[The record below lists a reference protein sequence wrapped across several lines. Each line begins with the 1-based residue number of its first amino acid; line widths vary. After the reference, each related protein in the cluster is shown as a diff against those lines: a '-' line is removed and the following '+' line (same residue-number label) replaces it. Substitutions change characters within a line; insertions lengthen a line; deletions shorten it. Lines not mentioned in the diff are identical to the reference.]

1 MKEQEQKFHI
11 LNGKLVP
18 ESGLLVSARDLGFL
32 RGYGIFDF
40 LITCLGGK
48 PFHLTDHIARFYQ
61 SAEIIGIHIPWDKSL
76 IKKWVYEALEANENG
91 KEKSIRLMLTG
102 GVSDDS
108 VSPAAGENPTFIVMV
123 DVRHPCP
130 NEWYQTGVGV
140 ITANHTR
147 YAPTAKSVNY
157 IEGIRLINQARKKG
171 DVEVVYYN
179 DSQVYEGATSNIFA
193 LMNGKLLTPRSNI
206 LCGVTRDVVLEIQ
219 KLSVPVAEKDFT
231 LNQLLSA
238 QEVFLT
244 ASNKEVLPVTKID
257 GRPIG
262 SGKVGPVT
270 KEMMGQFREYVES
283 GVWIVQA

>member
-1 MKEQEQKFHI
+1 MTEQEQKFHI

-48 PFHLTDHIARFYQ
+48 PFHLTDHIDRFYH

-76 IKKWVYEALEANENG
+76 IKKWVYQALQANDNG

-108 VSPAAGENPTFIVMV
+108 VSPAAGEHPTFIVMV
-123 DVRHPCP
+123 DPRHPCP
-130 NEWYQTGVGV
+130 KEWYQTGVGV
-140 ITANHTR
+140 ITSNHTR
-147 YAPTAKSVNY
+147 YAPTAKSVHY
-157 IEGIRLINQARKKG
+157 IEGVRLINQARKQG

-179 DSQVYEGATSNIFA
+179 GSQVYEGATSNIFA
-193 LMNGKLLTPRSNI
+193 LIDGKLLTPCSNI

-219 KLSVPVAEKDFT
+219 KLAIPVEEKDFT

-257 GRPIG
+257 GRRVD

-270 KEMMGQFREYVES
+270 QEMMKQFRAYIAAGQWVE
-283 GVWIVQA
+283 

>member
-1 MKEQEQKFHI
+1 MTEQGQKFHI

-48 PFHLTDHIARFYQ
+48 PFHLTDHIDRFYH

-76 IKKWVYEALEANENG
+76 IKKWVCQALQANDNG

-108 VSPAAGENPTFIVMV
+108 VSPVAGEHPTFIVMV
-123 DVRHPCP
+123 DPRHPCP
-130 NEWYQTGVGV
+130 KEWYQTGVGV
-140 ITANHTR
+140 ITSNHTR
-147 YAPTAKSVNY
+147 YAPTAKSVHY
-157 IEGIRLINQARKKG
+157 IEGVKLINRARKQG

-179 DSQVYEGATSNIFA
+179 GSQVYEGATSNIFA
-193 LMNGKLLTPRSNI
+193 LIDGKLLTPRSNI
-206 LCGVTRDVVLEIQ
+206 LCGVTRDVVLKIQ
-219 KLSVPVAEKDFT
+219 KLAVPVEEKDFT

-257 GRPIG
+257 GRPVD

-270 KEMMGQFREYVES
+270 QEMMRQFREYVEA
-283 GVWIVQA
+283 GHWVE